1 MDLSPPRKSFLF
13 HKICFFILGFCGAI
27 PWFTIL
33 STLDFY
39 VANYPSYNVALSI
52 IIPNL
57 MGQGL
62 FCILIYFLSFALTL
76 NVRIKY
82 ALIALILLLI
92 ILLIIPISSSEQG
105 LYWLVLI
112 MIFFLGSFNT
122 VFQTSST
129 ALCYV
134 FPVEYPPL
142 FFLGNS
148 MAGVFTVGLRMI
160 LMKSMETLENPL
172 MYSTIGFI
180 LAAVMVLTI
189 AILLYENLT
198 TTPLYFTCLYQE
210 WKQSLAQSI
219 VGSQLNGFNS
229 FKQVEIDENA
239 KMDKYK
245 NLLNSIF
252 SDGLIENDDKEE
264 KDISFIKDQKQTF
277 TMENYD
283 RPSISFFEISRK
295 NYNGTTNSVEIQNVQ
310 FQDSFNLKG
319 STDTIRRNKNK
330 LDWGFFYPILKKI
343 SPMMILIMLLLAQ
356 SLFVFPGMV
365 IKKHL
370 FPDYLNSSW
379 NSLLWIL
386 LFNLSD
392 TSSKIL
398 TLWPLR
404 LRIQTFRIL
413 VFLRFLFWGSFI
425 LIKNSSEGD
434 FVNNEWFCMVHLI
447 IFSVFGGV
455 LTNGLMIAA
464 LESGRSHEKE
474 TIGLLISVPAVYGM
488 MLGSLLALFSKYI

>member
-1 MDLSPPRKSFLF
+1 
-13 HKICFFILGFCGAI
+13 
-27 PWFTIL
+27 
-33 STLDFY
+33 
-39 VANYPSYNVALSI
+39 
-52 IIPNL
+52 
-57 MGQGL
+57 
-62 FCILIYFLSFALTL
+62 
-76 NVRIKY
+76 
-82 ALIALILLLI
+82 
-92 ILLIIPISSSEQG
+92 
-105 LYWLVLI
+105 
-112 MIFFLGSFNT
+112 
-122 VFQTSST
+122 
-129 ALCYV
+129 
-134 FPVEYPPL
+134 
-142 FFLGNS
+142 
-148 MAGVFTVGLRMI
+148 
-160 LMKSMETLENPL
+160 
-172 MYSTIGFI
+172 
-180 LAAVMVLTI
+180 
-189 AILLYENLT
+189 
-198 TTPLYFTCLYQE
+198 
-210 WKQSLAQSI
+210 
-219 VGSQLNGFNS
+219 
-229 FKQVEIDENA
+229 
-239 KMDKYK
+239 
-245 NLLNSIF
+245 
-252 SDGLIENDDKEE
+252 
-264 KDISFIKDQKQTF
+264 
-277 TMENYD
+277 
-283 RPSISFFEISRK
+283 
-295 NYNGTTNSVEIQNVQ
+295 
-310 FQDSFNLKG
+310 
-319 STDTIRRNKNK
+319 
-330 LDWGFFYPILKKI
+330 
-343 SPMMILIMLLLAQ
+343 MMILIMLLLAQ